1 MSWFVI
7 DLFAGVFSFLTFL
20 FLLFYIYPAMKKE
33 WKEKGRDWR
42 YYYTVC
48 GDNNRRS
55 YRQLFRSVLTIVM
68 KK

>member
-1 MSWFVI
+1 MSGFIVEI
-7 DLFAGVFSFLTFL
+7 LAGLFSIAI
-20 FLLFYIYPAMKKE
+20 FLLLLYYIYPARKKE

-48 GDNNRRS
+48 GDDNRRS

>member
-1 MSWFVI
+1 MSWFIVEMLAG
-7 DLFAGVFSFLTFL
+7 LFSLIL
-20 FLLFYIYPAMKKE
+20 FLLLLFHIYPAMKKE

-48 GDNNRRS
+48 GDDNRQS
-55 YRQLFRSVLTIVM
+55 YGQMFCSMLTTVM

>member
-1 MSWFVI
+1 MSGFIVEI
-7 DLFAGVFSFLTFL
+7 LAGLFSIAIFLL
-20 FLLFYIYPAMKKE
+20 LLFYSYPAMKKE

-48 GDNNRRS
+48 GDDNRRS
-55 YRQLFRSVLTIVM
+55 YRQSFYSLLTAGM